1 MSDNTK
7 SEYENKIFSE
17 NTFLA
22 QIKKCMSGNLI
33 FKSVLYI
40 FIYIIYLYIH
50 TSQVLHIPLGEK
62 ILPFA
67 LFDCKLYILGESKMV
82 VAELREVTS
91 K

>member
-1 MSDNTK
+1 MSDDTK

-22 QIKKCMSGNLI
+22 QIKKNVCQGNLI

-50 TSQVLHIPLGEK
+50 TSQVLHIPPRKE
-62 ILPFA
+62 ILVFA
-67 LFDCKLYILGESKMV
+67 PVPL
-82 VAELREVTS
+82 
-91 K
+91 

>member
-22 QIKKCMSGNLI
+22 QIKKNVCRDLI

>member
-1 MSDNTK
+1 
-7 SEYENKIFSE
+7 
-17 NTFLA
+17 
-22 QIKKCMSGNLI
+22 MSGNLI

-82 VAELREVTS
+82 GRIKRGDIQMS
-91 K
+91 KGKGGVGTKQLNEMFLDPKVSADV